1 MPTYPSSMQPV
12 PFPTGL
18 AQCAADQARAA
29 ARVINEKMPVVS
41 GAARSATADWRGGY
55 ADDFGLVMPDT
66 EMSAFELASRLLRLV
81 AEIEAAITA
90 AAAENNRRANLRS
103 QYDWERTHPRGPI

>member
-1 MPTYPSSMQPV
+1 MQPV

-18 AQCAADQARAA
+18 ARCAADQARAA

-41 GAARSATADWRGGY
+41 GAARRATAEWRGGY

-66 EMSAFELASRLLRLV
+66 EVSASELASRLLRLA
-81 AEIEAAITA
+81 AEIDDAIAA

-103 QYDWERTHPRGPI
+103 EYDWKRTHPRGPI